1 MSAGKDNLN
10 RPGDKSGFVNSV
22 FIGDSRDMRELPDE
36 SVHLVVTS
44 PPYFNIKDYA
54 KDGYQS
60 ETHSAKKSEQLGDF
74 GQFDEFVSE
83 LLKVWR
89 ECERV
94 LVPNGKMIINSPLV
108 PMTKAQLT
116 THENRHI
123 FDLNSAIQESVLR
136 TIPNLF
142 LMDTYIWNRTNPSKK
157 LMFGSYPS
165 PPNFYAQNTIEFV
178 TVYVKAG
185 KSRKVS
191 PKIRKASKLTQSEW
205 VEFTKQVW
213 DLPIPNK
220 SDLAFGKHSALMPEA
235 IVERCVR
242 LYSFVGDIVLDPFA
256 GSGTTLKV
264 AKSLGRSF
272 VGFEV
277 MESYSDII
285 DQKVG
290 LRACRKVGKRLALAS
305 TNTCPTPVDK
315 FLNKVVRSDANE
327 FLRQL
332 PRDSVNLICVDPP
345 YNLGKGEWDR
355 FASQSEF
362 LAFTKKWI
370 ANSIRVLAPGGAL
383 FIFNTPENCAH
394 ILVHCQSVGL
404 ELRNWITWDK
414 RDGFAATKSRF
425 VPTQESIVYFVKPG
439 ANATFNPDLVRQ
451 PYDSSERIAAAA
463 KRGILKNGKRW
474 FPNPL
479 GKLCTDVW
487 HIVSERHKTKVHGR
501 VQKPEHP
508 TQKPL
513 ELIERII
520 MATTNPRDTVL
531 DVFAGSGTTGVAA
544 IIHERNFLG
553 CDSDSNYVEISNRRI
568 REAQAMT
575 KSSGERSIVSVR
587 R

>member
-1 MSAGKDNLN
+1 MSIEKNKLIG
-10 RPGDKSGFVNSV
+10 PGDESGFVNSV

-44 PPYFNIKDYA
+44 PPYFNIKNYA
-54 KDGYQS
+54 MDGYQS
-60 ETHSAKKSEQLGDF
+60 NIHSAKKSEQLGDI
-74 GQFDEFVSE
+74 GQFDQFIFE

-94 LVPNGKMIINSPLV
+94 LVANGKMIINSPLV
-108 PMTKAQLT
+108 PMMKAQLT

-191 PKIRKASKLTQSEW
+191 PKIRKASELTQSEW

-220 SDLAFGKHSALMPEA
+220 SDLAFGKHTALMPEA

-242 LYSFVGDIVLDPFA
+242 LYSFVSDIVLDPFA
-256 GSGTTLKV
+256 GSGTTLRV
-264 AKSLGRSF
+264 AKSLGRNF

-285 DQKVG
+285 EQKVG
-290 LRACRKVGKRLALAS
+290 TRACRKVGKRNVLA
-305 TNTCPTPVDK
+305 PTTTRPTSIDK
-315 FLNKVVRSDANE
+315 FLNKVVRSDAND
-327 FLRQL
+327 FLSQL
-332 PRDSVNLICVDPP
+332 PRDTVNLICVDPP
-345 YNLGKGEWDR
+345 YNLGKGDWDD
-355 FASQSEF
+355 FASQGEF
-362 LAFTKKWI
+362 LSFTRKWI
-370 ANSIRVLAPGGAL
+370 ANSIKVLAPGGAL

-394 ILVHCQSVGL
+394 ILHCQSLGL

-474 FPNPL
+474 FPNPI

-487 HIVSERHKTKVHGR
+487 HIVSERHRTKVNGR

-520 MATTNPRDTVL
+520 KATTNPGDTVL

-544 IIHERNFLG
+544 ISHARNFLG
-553 CDSDSNYVEISNRRI
+553 CDSDSKYVEISNRRI
-568 REAQAMT
+568 REAQTMT
-575 KSSGERSIVSVR
+575 DSLREVSGASVGR
-587 R
+587 